1 MDASISVNDGSAAAR
16 MDSPIRREKLEVVG
30 IVLAAGS
37 GRRYGRPKI
46 LAAGGRWLKS
56 AVNAL
61 ADGGCAAVWV
71 TTGAARPPIPAPAL
85 ELYVPKWFHG
95 LSESVRAAVDAA
107 STAGTCHTLV
117 LHIVDTPDVGAD
129 VVTRLLA
136 GHSGDHTLTRVSFAG
151 VPGHPV
157 AIGRSHWPA
166 LTRSLTGDTGA
177 GNYLRTHNVRLVE
190 CGDLAT
196 GADIDWNAQQT

>member
-1 MDASISVNDGSAAAR
+1 
-16 MDSPIRREKLEVVG
+16 MDSQIRRERLRAIGV
-30 IVLAAGS
+30 VLAAGS

-46 LAAGGRWLKS
+46 LAEHGRWLES
-56 AVNAL
+56 AINAL

-85 ELYVPKWFHG
+85 ELYVPEWFHG
-95 LSESVRAAVDAA
+95 LSQSVRAAVAAA

-129 VVTRLLA
+129 VVARLLSV
-136 GHSGDHTLTRVSFAG
+136 HSGVHTLARVSFRG

-177 GNYLRTHNVRLVE
+177 GNYLRTHNVHLVE

-196 GADIDWNAQQT
+196 GADIDWNPQQT